1 MGNNTQ
7 QLKMYAI
14 YDHPED
20 YPTGFVV
27 REWLLSGDQ
36 PVAGEGWPASTLDEA
51 HRRLP
56 AGSVQIG
63 GQDPAEPQIIETW
76 M

>member
-1 MGNNTQ
+1 MHDESHTM
-7 QLKMYAI
+7 KMYAI

-27 REWLLSGDQ
+27 REWLLSG
-36 PVAGEGWPASTLDEA
+36 PTPLAGQGWPAASLDEA
-51 HRRLP
+51 RGLLP
-56 AGSVQIG
+56 DGVVQIG
-63 GQDPAEPQIIETW
+63 GPDPSEPQIIETW